1 VNIIALENALQYHFH
16 NRELLRLALT
26 HPSCG
31 SENNQRLE
39 FLGDAVLQLAMSDI
53 VYANHPEQEE
63 GGMTFLRARMV
74 REETLCE
81 VARHL
86 NLGQYL
92 RMDHGC
98 EITGGRARPAVLAD
112 AMEAVLAAVYLDAGF
127 ETAAGLVRTLWPRE
141 QEVSMPVTDN
151 KTALQELLQGQG
163 LPSPEYQT
171 LAEEG
176 PAHLR
181 VFTVAVY
188 TQGQEAG
195 RGQGNSKK
203 RAEQAAAGEALK
215 RLRAAEETK

>member
-1 VNIIALENALQYHFH
+1 MDLSTLEAAIGYRFH
-16 NRELLRLALT
+16 HTSTLRLALT

-31 SENNQRLE
+31 PQNNQRLE

-53 VYANHPEQEE
+53 VFHAHPEEEE

-74 REETLCE
+74 REETLCA

-86 NLGQYL
+86 NLGAYM

-98 EITGGRARPAVLAD
+98 EMSGGRQRPAVLAD
-112 AMEAVLAAVYLDAGF
+112 AMEAVLAAVYLDGGF
-127 ETAAGLVRTLWPRE
+127 AEAARIVRDLWPRE
-141 QEVSMPVTDN
+141 QEVPLPVTDN

-171 LAEEG
+171 VAEEG
-176 PAHLR
+176 PAHLK

-188 TQGQEAG
+188 SQGCAI
-195 RGQGNSKK
+195 GQGTGNSKK
-203 RAEQAAAGEALK
+203 KAEQAAAGMALSA
-215 RLRAAEETK
+215 LRNPEEKK

>member
-1 VNIIALENALQYHFH
+1 MNIIALENALQYHFH

-31 SENNQRLE
+31 PENNQRLE

-215 RLRAAEETK
+215 RLRAAEENK

>member
-1 VNIIALENALQYHFH
+1 MNELTARLGYAFQNEK
-16 NRELLRLALT
+16 LLRQALT
-26 HPSCG
+26 HPSMG
-31 SENNQRLE
+31 EENNQRLE

-53 VYANHPEQEE
+53 VFAAHPEQEE

-74 REETLCE
+74 REDTLCA

-86 NLGQYL
+86 QLGRYL

-98 EITGGRARPAVLAD
+98 EITGGRERPAVLAD

-127 ETAAGLVRTLWPRE
+127 DTAAALVRALWPRE
-141 QEVSMPVTDN
+141 QEVPLPVTDN

-181 VFTVAVY
+181 IFTVAVY

-195 RGQGNSKK
+195 RGSGNSKK